1 MFKPTVPYC
10 EIQKRQK
17 TIFGMHLFEI
27 PTRNPYYTIVGSR
40 KNEKQK
46 TTSSSQNNKLEF
58 LTSRHMTTLPVT
70 PTSKSPSFLE
80 SSRLLVLKQVNLNP
94 RIKQLKPK
102 AQLQIRQ
109 QIKTENI
116 NKKCNQSF
124 RVNQTLP
131 IPRQNNM
138 IISTRIQ
145 QIDSQPSECQDFI
158 DYVCIEKLI

>member
-1 MFKPTVPYC
+1 MFKPTVTYC
-10 EIQKRQK
+10 EIQRRQK
-17 TIFGMHLFEI
+17 IIFGMHLFEI
-27 PTRNPYYTIVGSR
+27 PNRNPYYTIVGSR
-40 KNEKQK
+40 KDEKQK
-46 TTSSSQNNKLEF
+46 TSSSRQNNKLEF

-70 PTSKSPSFLE
+70 PASKSPSFLE
-80 SSRLLVLKQVNLNP
+80 SSQLLVLKQVNLNP

-102 AQLQIRQ
+102 AQLQFRQ
-109 QIKTENI
+109 QKTENI

-138 IISTRIQ
+138 KNSIRIK